1 MNLFLLLFPDL
12 ALIAIGF
19 ILSRKVDWGSDLW
32 PGIEKLTYYVL
43 FPALLFHAIVRN
55 PVQWGLAR
63 DLVVG
68 VLLVVA
74 AAALAGS
81 LAGILLRPPALRMA
95 SSGQCAYR
103 FNSYVAM
110 ALAQRLGGT
119 EGLALCALCLGV
131 AVPVVNVLAVSSLAR
146 HTRAGLMTEWL
157 RNPLILATLAGL
169 LASWAGLSLPEPTD
183 ALLSRIGAA
192 ALGLGLMSVGAG
204 IRITGVSGDHA
215 LIAWLTAVKLLL
227 APAVALAA
235 GTWLG
240 LEPAAHTVLVIF
252 GAVPTA
258 SAAYILANRMG
269 GDGPFVALCIA
280 VSTFAAVLTLPLWL
294 SVIV

>member
-19 ILSRKVDWGSDLW
+19 VLSRKADWGSDLW
-32 PGIEKLTYYVL
+32 PGVEKLTYYVL

-55 PVQWGLAR
+55 PVQWDLAR
-63 DLVVG
+63 DLALG
-68 VLLVVA
+68 VLLVIA
-74 AAALAGS
+74 AAASAGS
-81 LAGILLRPPALRMA
+81 LARYLFRPPALRLA
-95 SSGQCAYR
+95 SSVQCAYR

-110 ALAQRLGGT
+110 ALSQRLGGT
-119 EGLALCALCLGV
+119 EGLALCAVCLGI
-131 AVPVVNVLAVSSLAR
+131 AVPVVNVLAVNALAR

-169 LASWAGLSLPEPTD
+169 LAAAAGLKLPEPVD
-183 ALLSRIGAA
+183 ALLTRVAAA

-204 IRITGVSGDHA
+204 ISLAGAGGDRA
-215 LIAWLTAVKLLL
+215 LVAWLCAVKLLV
-227 APAVALAA
+227 APAAALAA
-235 GTWLG
+235 GQWLG
-240 LEPAAHTVLVIF
+240 LAPLAQTVLVVF

-269 GDGPFVALCIA
+269 GDGPFVAWCITA
-280 VSTFAAVLTLPLWL
+280 CTFLAVLTLPLWL